1 MVSDTGS
8 EMHTTEDTLAIPHTG
23 RRVAGEDPAKRE
35 QILDGAKRV
44 FMEQGFEAA
53 SMNDITRAAGVS
65 KGTIYVYFENKEDLF
80 GYMIERERGR
90 ITETVRHALDSRK
103 PIAETLWE
111 FGTLFATHMTADHTI
126 RAMRMVIAA
135 NHRLP
140 MLCSRFFTATP
151 INPVS
156 VLQAYLDRQVT
167 EGTVVC
173 DDTVQAA
180 KQFIELT
187 TVGLF
192 KPRIFGA
199 MEEVPTAAAIEKN
212 VTSAIRVF
220 LAAYGA
226 KAQTPAVDDEF
237 VK

>member
-1 MVSDTGS
+1 MQTTDDTM
-8 EMHTTEDTLAIPHTG
+8 EAQHTG

-65 KGTIYVYFENKEDLF
+65 KGTIYVYFQNKEDLF

-103 PIAETLWE
+103 PIAETLKE
-111 FGTLFATHMTADHTI
+111 FGTLFATHMTADQTI

-140 MLCSRFFTATP
+140 MVCSRFFSTTP

-156 VLQAYLDRQVT
+156 VLQAYLERQVA
-167 EGTVVC
+167 EGTLVC

-199 MEEVPTAAAIEKN
+199 MEEVPSRATIEKN
-212 VTSAIRVF
+212 VASAIRVF

-226 KAQTPAVDDEF
+226 TP
-237 VK
+237 

>member
-1 MVSDTGS
+1 MD
-8 EMHTTEDTLAIPHTG
+8 TTEDRLAAPRTG
-23 RRVAGEDPAKRE
+23 RRAAGEDPAKRE

-44 FMEQGFEAA
+44 FMEQGLEAA

-80 GYMIERERGR
+80 GAMIERERR
-90 ITETVRHALDSRK
+90 RLTETIRHALDSGQPLDEVLK
-103 PIAETLWE
+103 E
-111 FGTLFATHMTADHTI
+111 FGMLFAAHMTADQTI

-140 MLCSRFFTATP
+140 SLCSRFFSTSS

-156 VLQAYLDRQVT
+156 VLQDYLDRQVVAGILT
-167 EGTVVC
+167 C
-173 DDTVQAA
+173 DDTMHAA
-180 KQFIELT
+180 KQFLELT

-199 MEEVPTAAAIEKN
+199 MEEVPAKATIEKN
-212 VTSAIRVF
+212 VLSAIRMF
-220 LAAYGA
+220 LAAYG
-226 KAQTPAVDDEF
+226 
-237 VK
+237 VKS

>member
-1 MVSDTGS
+1 MQ
-8 EMHTTEDTLAIPHTG
+8 TTDQKPDAPQAG
-23 RRVAGEDPAKRE
+23 RRAAGEDPAKRE

-80 GYMIERERGR
+80 GFMIERERRR
-90 ITETVRHALDSRK
+90 ITETVRHVLDGRQ
-103 PIAETLWE
+103 PIEKTLEE
-111 FGTLFATHMTADHTI
+111 FGMLFATHMTADQTI
-126 RAMRMVIAA
+126 RAMRMVIAVT
-135 NHRLP
+135 NRLP
-140 MLCSRFFTATP
+140 KLCSRFFSATP

-156 VLQAYLDRQVT
+156 VLEEYLDRQVAA
-167 EGTVVC
+167 GTIIC
-173 DDTVQAA
+173 GDTALAA

-199 MEEVPTAAAIEKN
+199 MEEVPPRAVIEKN
-212 VTSAIRVF
+212 VASAIKVF

-226 KAQTPAVDDEF
+226 RS
-237 VK
+237 

>member
-1 MVSDTGS
+1 MDI
-8 EMHTTEDTLAIPHTG
+8 TEDRSTAPQTG

-80 GYMIERERGR
+80 GDMIERERR
-90 ITETVRHALDSRK
+90 KLTETVRHALDGDQPLDR
-103 PIAETLWE
+103 ALGD
-111 FGTLFATHMTADHTI
+111 FGMLFATHMTADHTI

-140 MLCSRFFTATP
+140 SLCSRFFSASA

-156 VLQAYLDRQVT
+156 VLQDYLDRQVAA
-167 EGTVVC
+167 GVLSC
-173 DDTVQAA
+173 DDTTHAA

-199 MEEVPTAAAIEKN
+199 MDEVPPRAVIEKN
-212 VTSAIRVF
+212 VASAIRVF

-226 KAQTPAVDDEF
+226 H
-237 VK
+237 

>member
-1 MVSDTGS
+1 M
-8 EMHTTEDTLAIPHTG
+8 EMIEARTPG
-23 RRVAGEDPAKRE
+23 RRIAGEDPAKRE

-44 FMEQGFEAA
+44 FMDQGFEAA

-80 GYMIERERGR
+80 GDMIERERR
-90 ITETVRHALDSRK
+90 RLTETVRHVLDGDQ
-103 PIAETLWE
+103 PIAETLKE
-111 FGTLFATHMTADHTI
+111 FGTLFATHVTADHTI
-126 RAMRMVIAA
+126 RSMRMVIAA
-135 NHRLP
+135 KNRLP
-140 MLCSRFFTATP
+140 KLCSNFFSTTT

-156 VLQAYLDRQVT
+156 VLQAYLERQV
-167 EGTVVC
+167 EAGTIVC
-173 DDTVQAA
+173 DDTTHAA

-199 MEEVPTAAAIEKN
+199 MEDAPPRTAIERN
-212 VTSAIRVF
+212 VASAIRVF

-226 KAQTPAVDDEF
+226 KPGMPVI
-237 VK
+237 

>member
-1 MVSDTGS
+1 
-8 EMHTTEDTLAIPHTG
+8 MHTTEDKPAAPQSG
-23 RRVAGEDPAKRE
+23 RRIAGEDPATRE

-44 FMEQGFEAA
+44 FMEEGFEAA

-80 GYMIERERGR
+80 GSMIERERLR
-90 ITETVRHALDSRK
+90 ITETVRHVLDGRK
-103 PIAETLWE
+103 PITGTLME
-111 FGTLFATHMTADHTI
+111 FGVLFATHMTADPTI

-140 MLCSRFFTATP
+140 KLCSRFFSATP

-156 VLQAYLDRQVT
+156 VLQEYLDRQVT
-167 EGTVVC
+167 AGIVVA
-173 DDTVQAA
+173 DDTAHAA

-192 KPRIFGA
+192 KPRIFGS
-199 MEEVPTAAAIEKN
+199 MEDVPQRTVIEQN
-212 VTSAIRVF
+212 VASAIKVF

-226 KAQTPAVDDEF
+226 KP
-237 VK
+237 

>member
-1 MVSDTGS
+1 METADRPDT
-8 EMHTTEDTLAIPHTG
+8 PQTG
-23 RRVAGEDPAKRE
+23 RHAAGEDPAKRE

-65 KGTIYVYFENKEDLF
+65 KGTIYVYFANKEDLF
-80 GYMIERERGR
+80 GDMIERERR
-90 ITETVRHALDSRK
+90 RVTETVRHALDGDR
-103 PIAETLWE
+103 PIGETLRG
-111 FGTLFATHMTADHTI
+111 FGTLFATHMTADQTI

-140 MLCSRFFTATP
+140 TLCSRFFSATP

-156 VLQAYLDRQVT
+156 VLQGYLDRQVAA
-167 EGTVVC
+167 GRLAC
-173 DDTVQAA
+173 DDTEEAA

-199 MEEVPTAAAIEKN
+199 MDEAPSAAAIEKN
-212 VTSAIRVF
+212 ISSAIRVF
-220 LAAYGA
+220 LAAYGRGPEA
-226 KAQTPAVDDEF
+226 R
-237 VK
+237 

>member
-1 MVSDTGS
+1 MEITQDRP
-8 EMHTTEDTLAIPHTG
+8 DAQQTG

-44 FMEQGFEAA
+44 FVEQGFEAA

-80 GYMIERERGR
+80 GYMIERERRR
-90 ITETVRHALDSRK
+90 ITETVRHALDGQK
-103 PIAETLWE
+103 PIDETLAG
-111 FGTLFATHMTADHTI
+111 FGTLFATHMTADQTI

-140 MLCSRFFTATP
+140 SLCSRFFSATP

-156 VLQAYLDRQVT
+156 VLQEYLDRQVAAGIIVCNDT
-167 EGTVVC
+167 EH
-173 DDTVQAA
+173 AA

-199 MEEVPTAAAIEKN
+199 MEEVPSPAAIEKN
-212 VTSAIRVF
+212 VTAAIRMF

-226 KAQTPAVDDEF
+226 RA
-237 VK
+237 

>member
-1 MVSDTGS
+1 MQ
-8 EMHTTEDTLAIPHTG
+8 TTEDKLDAPQTG
-23 RRVAGEDPAKRE
+23 RRIAGEDPAKRE

-80 GYMIERERGR
+80 GSMIERERQR
-90 ITETVRHALDSRK
+90 ITETVRHVLDGRK
-103 PIAETLWE
+103 PIAETLKE
-111 FGTLFATHMTADHTI
+111 FGLLFATHMTADQTI

-135 NHRLP
+135 NHRMP
-140 MLCSRFFTATP
+140 KLCSRFFLRNTDQP
-151 INPVS
+151 RS
-156 VLQAYLDRQVT
+156 RCCREYLDRQVAADI
-167 EGTVVC
+167 VIS
-173 DDTVQAA
+173 DDTAHAA

-199 MEEVPTAAAIEKN
+199 MEEVPQRSVIEEN
-212 VTSAIRVF
+212 VASAIRVF

-226 KAQTPAVDDEF
+226 KP
-237 VK
+237 

>member
-1 MVSDTGS
+1 MQVSETGT
-8 EMHTTEDTLAIPHTG
+8 EMQTTEDRPDAPQTG
-23 RRVAGEDPAKRE
+23 RRAAGEDPAKRE

-80 GYMIERERGR
+80 GYMIERERR
-90 ITETVRHALDSRK
+90 RLTETVRHALDSHK
-103 PIAETLWE
+103 PIGETLLE
-111 FGTLFATHMTADHTI
+111 FGMLFATHITADHTI

-140 MLCSRFFTATP
+140 TLCSRFFSATP

-156 VLQAYLDRQVT
+156 VLQEYLDRQVAA
-167 EGTVVC
+167 GIVIS
-173 DDTVQAA
+173 DDTAHAA

-192 KPRIFGA
+192 KPRIFGS
-199 MEEVPTAAAIEKN
+199 MEEVPSKAAIERN
-212 VTSAIRVF
+212 VASAIRVF

-226 KAQTPAVDDEF
+226 KP
-237 VK
+237 

>member
-1 MVSDTGS
+1 M
-8 EMHTTEDTLAIPHTG
+8 EMQTTEDRPDAPQTG
-23 RRVAGEDPAKRE
+23 RRAAGEDPAKRE

-80 GYMIERERGR
+80 GYMIERERQR
-90 ITETVRHALDSRK
+90 ITETVRHALDGRK
-103 PIAETLWE
+103 PIGETLNG
-111 FGTLFATHMTADHTI
+111 FGTLFATHMTADQTI

-140 MLCSRFFTATP
+140 SLCSRFFSATP

-156 VLQAYLDRQVT
+156 VLQDYLDRQAAA
-167 EGTVVC
+167 GIIAC
-173 DDTVQAA
+173 DDTAQAS

-192 KPRIFGA
+192 KPRIFGS
-199 MEEVPTAAAIEKN
+199 MEEVPSTAMIEKN

-226 KAQTPAVDDEF
+226 KS
-237 VK
+237 

>member
-1 MVSDTGS
+1 MQ
-8 EMHTTEDTLAIPHTG
+8 TTEDKPAAPQSG
-23 RRVAGEDPAKRE
+23 RRIAGEDPAKRE

-44 FMEQGFEAA
+44 FMEEGFEAA

-80 GYMIERERGR
+80 GSMIERERLR
-90 ITETVRHALDSRK
+90 ITETVRHVLDGRK
-103 PIAETLWE
+103 PITGTLME
-111 FGTLFATHMTADHTI
+111 FGVLFATHMTADPTI

-140 MLCSRFFTATP
+140 SLCSRFFSATP

-156 VLQAYLDRQVT
+156 VLQEYLDRQVAA
-167 EGTVVC
+167 GIVVA
-173 DDTVQAA
+173 DDTAHAA

-192 KPRIFGA
+192 KPRIFGS
-199 MEEVPTAAAIEKN
+199 MEDVPQRTVIEQN
-212 VTSAIRVF
+212 VASAIKVF

-226 KAQTPAVDDEF
+226 KP
-237 VK
+237 

>member
-1 MVSDTGS
+1 M
-8 EMHTTEDTLAIPHTG
+8 EMQTTEETTANPQTG
-23 RRVAGEDPAKRE
+23 RRAAGEDPAKRE

-80 GYMIERERGR
+80 GYMIERERRR
-90 ITETVRHALDSRK
+90 ITETVRHALDGNR
-103 PIAETLWE
+103 PIDETLHG

-140 MLCSRFFTATP
+140 SLCSRFFSATP

-156 VLQAYLDRQVT
+156 VLQDYLDRQVAA
-167 EGTVVC
+167 GIVVC
-173 DDTVQAA
+173 DDTEQAA

-192 KPRIFGA
+192 KPRIFGS
-199 MEEVPTAAAIEKN
+199 MEEVPSAAVIEKN
-212 VTSAIRVF
+212 ISSAIRVF

-226 KAQTPAVDDEF
+226 KP
-237 VK
+237 